1 MKDAPEPEGSC
12 TIEGTIE
19 KILFAA
25 PDGAFVAA
33 RLSTA
38 DSGCVI
44 RGPMPG
50 VSEGMSVR
58 VEGRWREHPR
68 FGRQLEV
75 SRWEWMSPRTKEG
88 VERFLVEAGVPGL
101 GEKTARRIVSVLG
114 VDALERI
121 DRDPRCLAGVKGV
134 RKSVRERLAEVWRE
148 KRAGREALTFLYG
161 LGLGPGAAARVY
173 KALGPAA
180 PAVVREDPYRL
191 CRSVWGIGFL
201 TADRIARQ
209 LGVPADSPHRLLAG
223 FSHLLDAAA
232 GQGHCFLPLAR
243 LMPSAGRLLGLDA
256 GKVAAGLPLL
266 SADPRFVVE
275 SRGEET
281 DVYPRDL
288 WIAETELA
296 EDIAARAGAPPR
308 APERGPAADDSLTA
322 EQSAAVE
329 AAFANAVTVV
339 TGGPGTGKTA
349 VIRAIAAEAA
359 RRGIPAA
366 LAAPTGRAA
375 KRIEELSGHRAS
387 TVHLLLRFDPRTGDF
402 GYRRGDTLTAGLVVV
417 DEASMLD
424 LPMAWRLVQAVSSGA
439 PIVFVGD
446 VDQLPSVGPGRFL
459 RDLVESGRVPVIRLT
474 RIFRQAAGSAI
485 VENAHRVNRGEM
497 PDLSRKGAPAF
508 VFIERNDPE
517 AALATA
523 VDLVAAEIPRRLS
536 LDPADDV
543 QLLAP
548 FQKGPG
554 GVIAANQALQA
565 RLNPGEGGVPCGEYR
580 LRPGDK
586 VMQIVNNYEKGVFNG
601 DIGRFEGGGEG
612 GRERFV
618 RFPGRL
624 VSYGPDEIL
633 QLTLAYACTVHKAQ
647 GSEIPA
653 VVILLLDSHR
663 ILLARNLLYT
673 AITRGQKHVILVGS
687 RSAVARAVA
696 TARVGERFTRLAERI
711 SRPGRR

>member
-1 MKDAPEPEGSC
+1 ML
-12 TIEGTIE
+12 EGTVE

-25 PDGAFVAA
+25 PDGGFVAA
-33 RLSTA
+33 RLATA
-38 DSGCVI
+38 DSACTI

-58 VEGRWREHPR
+58 VEGRWREHSR
-68 FGRQLEV
+68 FGRQLEITK
-75 SRWEWMSPRTKEG
+75 WEWVAPRTMEG
-88 VERFLVEAGVPGL
+88 VERFLVETGIKGL
-101 GEKTARRIVSVLG
+101 GEKTARRIVTTLG
-114 VDALERI
+114 VGALEMI
-121 DRDPRCLAGVKGV
+121 DRDPVCLAEVKGV
-134 RKSVRERLAEVWRE
+134 RKSVRDGIAAAWRE

-161 LGLGPGAAARVY
+161 LGLGPGAAGRVY

-191 CRSVWGIGFL
+191 CRSVWGIGFV

-209 LGVPADSPHRLLAG
+209 LGIPADSPGRILAG
-223 FSHLLDAAA
+223 FMHLLDAAA
-232 GQGHCFLPLAR
+232 GQGHCFLPLSR
-243 LMPSAGRLLGLDA
+243 LIASAERLLGVEA
-256 GKVAAGLPLL
+256 GAL
-266 SADPRFVVE
+266 SAGVSMLAGDPRFVLE
-275 SRGEET
+275 TRGAET
-281 DVYPRDL
+281 DVCLRDL

-296 EDIAARAGAPPR
+296 ADLAARAAEAPGEPGR
-308 APERGPAADDSLTA
+308 PGMRPGDSLSS
-322 EQSAAVE
+322 EQAAAVG
-329 AAFANAVTVV
+329 AAFAHAVTVV

-349 VIRAIAAEAA
+349 VIRAIAGEAA
-359 RRGIPAA
+359 RRGLSIA

-375 KRIEELSGHRAS
+375 KRIEELTGHRAS
-387 TVHLLLRFDPRTGDF
+387 TLHLLLRFDPRTGDF
-402 GYRRGDTLTAGLVVV
+402 EYRRGDMLPAGMVVV

-424 LPMAWRLVQAVSSGA
+424 LPLAWRLTQAVSPEA
-439 PIVFVGD
+439 PLVFVGD

-459 RDLVESGRVPVIRLT
+459 RDLVESGRIPVARLT

-485 VENAHRVNRGEM
+485 VANAHKVNRGEM
-497 PDLSRKGAPAF
+497 PDLSRKGSPEF
-508 VFIERNDPE
+508 VFLERNDPE

-523 VDLVAAEIPRRLS
+523 VDLCAEEIPRRLK
-536 LDPADDV
+536 LDSWNDI

-548 FQKGPG
+548 FQKGAG

-565 RLNPGEGGVPCGEYR
+565 RLNPGEGGISCGEYR

-586 VMQIVNNYEKGVFNG
+586 VMQIQNNYEKGVFNG
-601 DIGRFEGGGEG
+601 DIGRFEGSAER
-612 GRERFV
+612 GREHFV
-618 RFPGRL
+618 RFGGRL
-624 VSYGPDEIL
+624 VAYAPEEAL

-653 VVILLLDSHR
+653 VVILILDAHR

-687 RSAVARAVA
+687 KSAVARAVA

-711 SRPGRR
+711 SGSAGSRSG